1 MSIKTSKTE
10 RQREKT
16 FGRGEGTKYPRT
28 LGQFQKITSMHMMS
42 ARKRRERKR
51 KRERHTRPGEEGPG
65 NAGSSNGR
73 EFSPSSGQTPSH
85 QSRKPRKP
93 SWVKI
98 AAEDKKKSTARHFI
112 YILQKIKDK
121 EKSLER
127 SWMRKAPYLWRN
139 KPNNLWLRL
148 CKQRA

>member
-16 FGRGEGTKYPRT
+16 LGRGEGTKYPRT
-28 LGQFQKITSMHMMS
+28 LGQFQKIMNMHMMS

-98 AAEDKKKSTARHFI
+98 PAEEKKKVQPGVSFTSCRKS
-112 YILQKIKDK
+112 KIRRKVLK
-121 EKSLER
+121 E
-127 SWMRKAPYLWRN
+127 AG
-139 KPNNLWLRL
+139 
-148 CKQRA
+148 